1 MDQDTST
8 LSIVDVKSE
17 GIEKQDLDLL
27 IKEIKTHKKNT
38 ALSFFEIGSKLKLIR
53 EEKLYKQKGFS
64 SFGDFLKIPEVDF
77 SSVIAERFIMMTD
90 DPDLQKSLYI
100 GASKMT
106 EVLKLAPEH
115 RKQLLSQ
122 PFEIRGEK
130 KSLDEIS
137 LNELKKISQDFK
149 RQGKLKCDRCGR
161 WVDHLKELDGKFYGV
176 GSKHS
181 CYEQEVEER
190 RMLQENA
197 IPAEQLDNVLKDL
210 KGALPKKE
218 EIEEKDV
225 QVVDNSLSWLP
236 ESIYQVYGQFLNEY
250 KKNSEDISLES
261 LQKEEEMIGNLMYLL
276 KSRLKDIKET
286 IGALTANNI

>member
-1 MDQDTST
+1 MDQDFNA
-8 LSIVDVKSE
+8 LSVVDIKSE
-17 GIEKQDLDLL
+17 GVDKQDLDLL
-27 IKEIKTHKKNT
+27 IKEIKAHKQQT
-38 ALSFFEIGSKLKLIR
+38 AMSFFEIGFKLKLIR
-53 EEKLYKQKGFS
+53 GEKLFKQKGFS
-64 SFGDFLKIPEVDF
+64 SFSDFLKIPEVDF
-77 SSVIAERFIMMTD
+77 SSIIADRFIMMTE

-115 RKQLLSQ
+115 RKKILSQ
-122 PFEIRGEK
+122 PLEIRGEK

-137 LNELKKISQDFK
+137 LNELKKLSQEFK

-181 CYEQEVEER
+181 CYEQEVEDR

-210 KGALPKKE
+210 KSTLPKKE
-218 EIEEKDV
+218 VEEKDV
-225 QVVDNSLSWLP
+225 QVVDNTLSWLP

-250 KKNSEDISLES
+250 KNNTEDISLES
-261 LQKEEEMIGNLMYLL
+261 LKKEEEMITNLMYLL
-276 KSRLKDIKET
+276 KSRLKDIKDT
-286 IGALTANNI
+286 MGLLDSNTNA